1 MKKAKWTMDKSDHG
15 NIIPMTVA
23 TERLLQDL
31 AKHMLDNN
39 MNVQKHFNVQTNNHT
54 IIITQ

>member
-1 MKKAKWTMDKSDHG
+1 MKKAKRMMDKSDHG

-23 TERLLQDL
+23 TERLLKDL

-39 MNVQKHFNVQTNNHT
+39 MNVQKQFNVQTNNHT